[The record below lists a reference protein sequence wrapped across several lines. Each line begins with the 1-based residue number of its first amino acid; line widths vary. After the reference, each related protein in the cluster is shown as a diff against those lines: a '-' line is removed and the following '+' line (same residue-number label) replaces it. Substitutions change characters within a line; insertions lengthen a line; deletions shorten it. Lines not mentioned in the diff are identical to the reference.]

1 MSQTVQ
7 QNPLYAEM
15 TVNYTGLTT
24 DHSTAVTADLSV
36 GDCVIAYGTDSDGT
50 LRVCRPATGTNHL
63 AYPKFIVNAMP
74 ASVNDRI
81 SSGSTTRKGG
91 LIKVIPVGA
100 GSGTVGIIQAK
111 CAANQAAGVAVGVVN
126 GSFELT
132 TVTDA
137 AIDTAAKAGTRVG
150 IQVGQ
155 TTSPNAAAVVSV
167 IVGGI

>member
-63 AYPKFIVNAMP
+63 AYPKFIVAAMP
-74 ASVNDRI
+74 ASVNDRV

-91 LIKVIPVGA
+91 LVKVIPVGA
-100 GSGTVGIIQAK
+100 GSGTVGVIQAK
-111 CAANQAAGVAVGVVN
+111 CAASQTAGVCVGVVN
-126 GSFELT
+126 GTFELT
-132 TVTDA
+132 TVADA

-150 IQVGQ
+150 IQL
-155 TTSPNAAAVVSV
+155 TTTTTAAVVNV
-167 IVGGI
+167 MVGGI